1 LCGTSQTWRMGAG
14 SVVPGADNPRQGV
27 WAVGSADRVDES
39 VRERLTRLADE
50 NYRSIYNLV
59 YSYIGGDPDEAEDL
73 TLQTFENAFAAAHRF
88 RGDADVRTWLFRIAI
103 NVCKNR
109 IRHRQTRRRFEA
121 FSLDAPVRG
130 GEGEEIGE
138 TADIAD
144 DSLSPGRVVRG
155 KELRQI
161 LRQGIAD
168 LPEDYRTV
176 LLLKLE
182 DLSYREI
189 ADTLGV
195 TVETVKSRLFRARVA
210 LKQKVSHYVDGI

>member
-1 LCGTSQTWRMGAG
+1 M

-27 WAVGSADRVDES
+27 WAMGSADRVDES
-39 VRERLTRLADE
+39 VHERLTRLADE
-50 NYRSIYNLV
+50 HYRSIYNLV

-121 FSLDAPVRG
+121 FSLDAPVRSG
-130 GEGEEIGE
+130 SGDEV
-138 TADIAD
+138 ADTVEIAD
-144 DSLSPGRVVRG
+144 ESLAPSTIVRG
-155 KELRQI
+155 KELRQV
-161 LRQGIAD
+161 LQQGISE

-176 LLLKLE
+176 LLLKLQ

>member
-1 LCGTSQTWRMGAG
+1 MGVE
-14 SVVPGADNPRQGV
+14 SLVPSADNPRQGV
-27 WAVGSADRVDES
+27 WAMSSADHVDES

-50 NYRSIYNLV
+50 NYRSIYNLI
-59 YSYIGGDPDEAEDL
+59 YSYLGGDPDEAEDL

-121 FSLDAPVRG
+121 FSLDAPVPG
-130 GEGEEIGE
+130 SAEEESGDTVE
-138 TADIAD
+138 IAD
-144 DSLSPGRVVRG
+144 DTLSPSRMARGR
-155 KELRQI
+155 ELRQV
-161 LRQGIAD
+161 LREGIAS

>member
-1 LCGTSQTWRMGAG
+1 M
-14 SVVPGADNPRQGV
+14 
-27 WAVGSADRVDES
+27 GSADRVDES
-39 VRERLTRLADE
+39 VHERLTRLADE
-50 NYRSIYNLV
+50 HYRSIYNLV

-121 FSLDAPVRG
+121 FSLDAPVRSG
-130 GEGEEIGE
+130 SGDEV
-138 TADIAD
+138 ADTVEIAD
-144 DSLSPGRVVRG
+144 ESLAPGTIVRG
-155 KELRQI
+155 KELRQV
-161 LRQGIAD
+161 LQQGISE

-176 LLLKLE
+176 LLLKLQ